1 MTPSAGIAKQK
12 QCPRCGSSFR
22 CMHDTPAICQCAGI
36 TLSPATRA
44 YLREHY
50 TDCLCARCLS
60 ELEAHLPRG

>member
-1 MTPSAGIAKQK
+1 
-12 QCPRCGSSFR
+12 
-22 CMHDTPAICQCAGI
+22 MHDTPAICQCAGI
-36 TLSPATRA
+36 TLSSATRA